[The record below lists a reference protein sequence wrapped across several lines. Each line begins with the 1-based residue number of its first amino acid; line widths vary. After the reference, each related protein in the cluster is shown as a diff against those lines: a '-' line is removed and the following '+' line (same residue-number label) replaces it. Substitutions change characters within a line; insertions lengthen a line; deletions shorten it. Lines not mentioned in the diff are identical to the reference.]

1 MGKRWGKEKGGF
13 MVIDEVEDIAHKIET
28 MEIRGAGKIAR
39 SAARALKIQ
48 VERSES
54 SDVEELVDELEK
66 AKKILMDTRPTAVS
80 LANSVNFVTRNIKI
94 LAAENDLDGLK
105 EKIVARAE
113 DFIEKSEKSR
123 EKLGEIG
130 SRRISDGDTILT
142 HCHSTNA
149 LAVIKTAYEQ
159 GKDIQVIATE
169 ARPRQQGLITVEELS
184 KHGIPITLIVDSAVR
199 FFMKEVD
206 KVVVGADSIAANGAV
221 VNKIGTSQLAL
232 AAHEARVLTFV
243 AAESYKFHPS
253 TLVGELVEIEE
264 RDPGEVVDPERFPGV
279 EIRNPA
285 FDVTPPEYIDLI
297 ITEKGII
304 PPEAAYGV
312 LQEQFEMFEG
322 SDIF

>member
-1 MGKRWGKEKGGF
+1 